1 MISVETFQTIGQASG
16 AMNGNAA
23 YLGGGT
29 LLMRSLNY
37 GEQNFEKIVRS
48 TDLALKT
55 ISDSGDR
62 MIIGAGV
69 TMAQVIATSNLA
81 FLAPVARSIGGPA
94 IRNMATVGGNLFAQ
108 HPYGDF
114 TVALLALDGVVKM
127 DNGSEHNLE
136 QFLSSRDTIQ
146 GIVSSVSILRP
157 NNRDFKY
164 NKVSRVKPKGI
175 SVMSIAVWLPMSV
188 GRPSNVRIA
197 FGAMGTTPL
206 RAKSAEK
213 ALEGASI
220 DVQGILPAL
229 EALTQ
234 DFNPPDDAI
243 ASSWYRTQVAPV
255 HLKRLLLEEGGAR

>member
-94 IRNMATVGGNLFAQ
+94 IRT
-108 HPYGDF
+108 
-114 TVALLALDGVVKM
+114 
-127 DNGSEHNLE
+127 
-136 QFLSSRDTIQ
+136 
-146 GIVSSVSILRP
+146 
-157 NNRDFKY
+157 
-164 NKVSRVKPKGI
+164 
-175 SVMSIAVWLPMSV
+175 
-188 GRPSNVRIA
+188 
-197 FGAMGTTPL
+197 
-206 RAKSAEK
+206 
-213 ALEGASI
+213 
-220 DVQGILPAL
+220 
-229 EALTQ
+229 
-234 DFNPPDDAI
+234 
-243 ASSWYRTQVAPV
+243 
-255 HLKRLLLEEGGAR
+255 